1 MKKNMKN
8 IVSGMMAAT
17 LILGLA
23 GCNDGANAAVNSSAA
38 ASETAA
44 ADTADTA
51 APAVETEAANAGL
64 NATLLFATHEVGT
77 SNYNLSAELAKL
89 WEANGIGTVD
99 VQPISPGGMGAPYL
113 FEQDKTDVS
122 FINGA
127 PAKWAKEEGTLGKTP
142 VSGYSA
148 MIGGL
153 TNVSA
158 VNFMTKAFMD
168 KHNVETVEEAIRQ
181 KLPIRIGCS
190 PIGSMDNEVVQIL
203 LEYLGV
209 TEADIKSWGGDVIHG
224 GGSDLSAMVKDGK
237 LDFMLDHTSINS
249 STMTEIA
256 MTCDVHFNQWEDATI
271 EYFVNEKGFQR
282 ITIPANSWNG
292 QTEEIVNAGT
302 PDCIF
307 VKSDLD
313 EEVVYWM
320 TKTMCENRD
329 YLVSI
334 LGSIS
339 PFDPA
344 TCWESEK
351 VGGIELHPGAEKYF
365 KEAGY
370 IK

>member
-1 MKKNMKN
+1 MKKSLKKVMALGL
-8 IVSGMMAAT
+8 SAMMAMS
-17 LILGLA
+17 LA
-23 GCNDGANAAVNSSAA
+23 ACNDGASATA
-38 ASETAA
+38 TTAA
-44 ADTADTA
+44 AA
-51 APAVETEAANAGL
+51 ATEAAGSDAAETASSENAGL
-64 NATLLFATHEVGT
+64 NATILFATHEVGT

-113 FEQDKTDVS
+113 FEQGKTDIS

-127 PAKWAKEEGTLGKTP
+127 PAKWAFEEGTLGKPP
-142 VSGYSA
+142 VTGYSA

-158 VNFMTKAFMD
+158 VNFLTKAFID
-168 KHNVETVEEAIRQ
+168 KYDVTTVEEAIRQ

-190 PIGSMDNEVVQIL
+190 PVGSMDNEVVQIL
-203 LEYLGV
+203 LEYLGTSEEEV
-209 TEADIKSWGGDVIHG
+209 KSWGGDVIHG
-224 GGSDLSAMVKDGK
+224 GGSDLSSMVKDGK
-237 LDFMLDHTSINS
+237 LDFMLDHTSVNS

-256 MTCDVHFNQWEDATI
+256 MTCDVQFNQWEEATLD
-271 EYFVNEKGFQR
+271 YFVNEKGFQR
-282 ITIPANSWNG
+282 ITIPANSWKG
-292 QTEEIVNAGT
+292 QTEEIINAGT
-302 PDCIF
+302 PDCLF

-313 EEVVYWM
+313 EDVVYWM

-334 LGSIS
+334 LGSIE

-351 VGGIELHPGAEKYF
+351 VGGLELHPGAAKYF

-370 IK
+370 MQ